1 MPGIPKYSAEDTS
14 LVVGNGAGETAAFR
28 IPAGSEITLDVI
40 GLHHNRESCYAQ
52 LPMQNLQQVAQ
63 QGTGMIHSISNQ
75 RGFWVNGTGM
85 PSSCFLGVQ
94 ELALVTGKLLTFKF
108 KG

>member
-14 LVVGNGAGETAAFR
+14 LIVGNGAGKTAAFR
-28 IPAGSEITLDVI
+28 IPAGSEITLDVV

-52 LPMQNLQQVAQ
+52 LPTQNLQQVTQ
-63 QGTGMIHSISNQ
+63 RGTGIIHSISNQ
-75 RGFWVNGTGM
+75 RDFWVNGIGM
-85 PSSCFLGVQ
+85 PSSRFLGVQ
-94 ELALVTGKLLTFKF
+94 ELALVAGKLLTFKF